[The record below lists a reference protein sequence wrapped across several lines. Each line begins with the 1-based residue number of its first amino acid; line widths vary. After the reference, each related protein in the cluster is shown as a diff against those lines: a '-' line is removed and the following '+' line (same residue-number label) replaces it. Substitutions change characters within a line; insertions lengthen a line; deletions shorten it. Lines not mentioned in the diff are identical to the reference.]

1 MLWYTLTTLLQS
13 QLLWIW
19 RFESI
24 TAYLKDAR
32 NNNYIIRDIH
42 PVILQ
47 QLLSLLT
54 SGINSS
60 NQDFLKPDDL
70 QLQVSTAPSSIY
82 LLLDQLQNQQSYG
95 YRLCAQRLTVFNGA
109 RPSGKTRALSCCG
122 KLVIEKQMPKSRF
135 KFNSD
140 SSKNIHAIQTET
152 TKQQD
157 SRKPIQ
163 FPLKKQLSS
172 ARQPSNFD
180 DLNMDMMKTVDC
192 NVHKCDESGM

>member
-1 MLWYTLTTLLQS
+1 MDMAIRIDNRL
-13 QLLWIW
+13 
-19 RFESI
+19 FERRQEQHYHQRHSSSYAPATPI
-24 TAYLKDAR
+24 TSHFR
-32 NNNYIIRDIH
+32 N
-42 PVILQ
+42 Q
-47 QLLSLLT
+47 Q
-54 SGINSS
+54 
-60 NQDFLKPDDL
+60 QQPRFLKPDDL

-82 LLLDQLQNQQSYG
+82 LLLDQLKIKQSYG

-109 RPSGKTRALSCCG
+109 KPSGKTRALSCCG
-122 KLVIEKQMPKSRF
+122 KAGHRKANCPKSRF

-157 SRKPIQ
+157 SGKPIQ

-180 DLNMDMMKTVDC
+180 TEYGY
-192 NVHKCDESGM
+192 DENC